1 MSNLSVVFK
10 DPVYTHTHTHEE
22 ATTVAAGNRVPGIP
36 IQGSNDPDVHCPGN
50 WPGSHPRDVFTVHCG
65 YVITIQ
71 SDLFFLFQFKR
82 ENGLGRDSDPTAI
95 WVLPSTRNCLKRTAH
110 RFLPNVLYAIQ
121 NKNVANQTQTNRHQK
136 KKQ

>member
-50 WPGSHPRDVFTVHCG
+50 WLEVTQEM
-65 YVITIQ
+65 YLQ
-71 SDLFFLFQFKR
+71 Y
-82 ENGLGRDSDPTAI
+82 TA
-95 WVLPSTRNCLKRTAH
+95 AM
-110 RFLPNVLYAIQ
+110 
-121 NKNVANQTQTNRHQK
+121 
-136 KKQ
+136 